1 MMNIENKKGKYIFSE
16 IQLRDKTKRMIE
28 DRKNKLQSL
37 QHDYENM
44 MDVNTVRYDNFIQ
57 KDNYIDKAS
66 IANDIL
72 SDQLNVE
79 KEISFLELQLEYR
92 NRLYNSV
99 INYYDGAE
107 RALLADYFS
116 GKYTNEKLKIKYY
129 DSHPYKKVIRLLDN
143 ADIELL

>member
-1 MMNIENKKGKYIFSE
+1 MNIENKKGKYIFSE

-116 GKYTNEKLKIKYY
+116 GKYANEKLKIKYY